1 MQPEIGKYVV
11 YRLSEICRIEG
22 FETKC
27 ADGVNQREY
36 CVLSPLNSRSAR
48 YYIPAEAAPDK
59 LRELLTK
66 DEILDLVHQMG
77 ASEKWV
83 SNPTMRK
90 QQQNEIMSSGDF
102 RRIAAM
108 LRGIYLEKQRREAQ
122 GKRLNS
128 TDERTMKA
136 AEEMINGEFSF
147 VLGIKPE
154 EVPEFI
160 SREIQE
166 NAQK

>member
-1 MQPEIGKYVV
+1 MELSEGKNVV
-11 YRLSEICRIEG
+11 YHAEICRIEG
-22 FETKC
+22 CETQC
-27 ADGVNQREY
+27 ADGVRQREY

-48 YYIPAEAAPDK
+48 YYVPVEAAQDK
-59 LRELLTK
+59 LRELLTR
-66 DEILDLVHQMG
+66 DEIIDLVRGMG
-77 ASEKWV
+77 DADEWV

-90 QQQNEIMSSGDF
+90 QQQNEVLSCGDY

-108 LRGIYLEKQRREAQ
+108 LRSIYLEKQRREAI

-128 TDERTMKA
+128 TDERTMKS
-136 AEEMINGEFSF
+136 AEQMINSEFSF

-160 SREIQE
+160 SQEIQE
-166 NAQK
+166 NQQK